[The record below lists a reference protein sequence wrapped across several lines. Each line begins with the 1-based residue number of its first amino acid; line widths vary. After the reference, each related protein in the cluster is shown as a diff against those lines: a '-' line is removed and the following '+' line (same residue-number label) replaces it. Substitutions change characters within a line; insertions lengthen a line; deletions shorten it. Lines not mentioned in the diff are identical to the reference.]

1 MREWRPC
8 PHGTDAP
15 VIIST
20 THRFIFF
27 AVPKTG
33 THSVRQALRPHLAE
47 DDMEQVGL
55 FVQKRFPFPQLSA
68 IGHGHL
74 GVQQV
79 QPVLGDEV
87 FASYFKFAFVRNPYD
102 RFISYCAFMS
112 RQTGQFEA
120 SPRAFMRHVIR
131 DQPPLQHI
139 LFRPQHEM
147 LCDADGRLA
156 MDMLGRV
163 ETMQADYD
171 AICSR
176 IGIPSAPLGQV
187 NASSHRPW
195 AEYYDDE
202 LRTLVGSMYARDLD
216 LFGYRFDADAHVQ
229 TV

>member
-1 MREWRPC
+1 M
-8 PHGTDAP
+8 
-15 VIIST
+15 IISR

-33 THSVRQALRPHLAE
+33 THSVRHALRPHLADE
-47 DDMEQVGL
+47 DLEQVGL
-55 FVQKRFPFPQLSA
+55 FVQKRFPFPELSA

-74 GVQQV
+74 GVLQV
-79 QPVLGDEV
+79 RPVLGDEV
-87 FASYFKFAFVRNPYD
+87 FSSYFKFAFVRNPFD

-120 SPRAFMRHVIR
+120 SPQAFMRYIIR

-156 MDMLGRV
+156 MDMIGRV
-163 ETMQADYD
+163 ESMQRDFD

-176 IGIPSAPLGQV
+176 IGIPGAQLEQV
-187 NASSHRPW
+187 NASRHKPY
-195 AEYYDDE
+195 ADYYDDE
-202 LRTLVGSMYARDLD
+202 LRALVARMYARDIE
-216 LFGYRFDADAHVQ
+216 LFGYEFGVQ
-229 TV
+229 RSDQPA